1 MPQADATQISG
12 LRFYSRSALLEQTAH
27 EALLDV
33 GWSVSPQIE
42 DTAADTILLDV
53 SGLGHLF
60 PSLKLIAE
68 RLTERALDCGLRPQ
82 VAVAPNADAAWLA
95 ARGFPGVTVIERGE
109 EAAFLGRLPVGVLGA
124 APEIEETL
132 ERWGIYRCADLACL
146 KVLDLSERFGQE
158 GVRLHALARGGCARA
173 LSMAEPAHSFT
184 ERMELDDSVAE
195 LDPLSFILGRLLDQL
210 CARLASR
217 SLAAAV
223 LHVRF
228 ELDPAFEATFDPCKE
243 LFRRETVASFF
254 ATRMEFPIPMRD
266 SKLLLKLLRLHL
278 QANPPCK
285 PICKAE
291 LTAEAARPRFLQKE
305 LFAPGFPDPEKLEL
319 TIARIAHLVGQDK
332 VGSPSLPDTHRPNA
346 FQMDRFCGSQ
356 TAEAPLQE
364 NAMQDH
370 TDHTVRL
377 CKGFRTFRPPI
388 PLTVGMRDLQP
399 AHVFFHGKRG
409 TVRSASGPWRTSGEW
424 WEESPWDHEEWDV
437 ELLFPVSSEPSNG
450 SMTAYPQSG
459 IYRIFKDVLR
469 DGQDLPGNGQDL
481 QRGGHWFAEGIY
493 D

>member
-1 MPQADATQISG
+1 MQRKFPACDFTAGQ
-12 LRFYSRSALLEQTAH
+12 RLLEQTAH
-27 EALLDV
+27 EALLDI

-42 DTAADTILLDV
+42 DTAADTILLDI

-60 PSLKLIAE
+60 PSPKLVAE
-68 RLTERALDCGLRPQ
+68 RLTERALDCGLRSQ
-82 VAVAPNADAAWLA
+82 IAVAPHADAAWLA
-95 ARGFPGVTVIERGE
+95 ARGFTGITVIEPGE
-109 EAAFLGRLPVGVLGA
+109 EAEVLGRLPVSVLGA
-124 APEIEETL
+124 SPEIEETL
-132 ERWGIYRCADLACL
+132 DRWGIYICADLARL
-146 KVLDLSERFGQE
+146 AVLDLSERFGQE

-173 LSMAEPAHSFT
+173 LSIAEPGYSFT

-223 LHVRF
+223 LQVRF
-228 ELDPAFEATFDPCKE
+228 ELDTSFEDTFDPRKE

-254 ATRMEFPIPMRD
+254 ATRMEFPIPIRD

-278 QANPPCK
+278 QANPPGK
-285 PICKAE
+285 PICKVA
-291 LTAEAARPRFLQKE
+291 LTAEPTRPRFLQRE

-346 FQMDRFCGSQ
+346 FQMDRFCSAQ
-356 TAEAPLQE
+356 TAEVPREKAIP
-364 NAMQDH
+364 
-370 TDHTVRL
+370 DHTVRL

-388 PLTVGMRDLQP
+388 PLTVTTRDLQP
-399 AHVFFHGKRG
+399 AHVVFHGKRG

-437 ELLFPVSSEPSNG
+437 ELLFPSSSEPSNG
-450 SMTAYPQSG
+450 SVTAYPRSG
-459 IYRIFKDVLR
+459 IYRIFKDLLHGGQDLMREGHDLPR
-469 DGQDLPGNGQDL
+469 DGQ
-481 QRGGHWFAEGIY
+481 WFVEGIY